1 MDTWLAYRDLGTE
14 ERLQGGRLV
23 RKLPRKIT
31 EVVLRLTGPGATLNA
46 WHEVDRAASS
56 IAEVDAQLHRVSA
69 ASSQRAA

>member
-1 MDTWLAYRDLGTE
+1 M
-14 ERLQGGRLV
+14 

-31 EVVLRLTGPGATLNA
+31 EVVLRLTGPGAALNA